1 MIVNVGADTT
11 GEALLSKKVDRVTE
25 VFVTSPAL
33 MNVPV
38 FSSFS

>member
-1 MIVNVGADTT
+1 MSEDVGPDTAGQT
-11 GEALLSKKVDRVTE
+11 LLCKEVHGMTQ

-38 FSSFS
+38 FG